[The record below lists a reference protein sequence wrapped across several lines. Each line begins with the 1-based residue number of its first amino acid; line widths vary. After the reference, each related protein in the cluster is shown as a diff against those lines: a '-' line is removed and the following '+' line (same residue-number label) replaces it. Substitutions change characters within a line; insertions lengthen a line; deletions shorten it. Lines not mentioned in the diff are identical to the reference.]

1 MAVEPNINTLPEGL
15 ASTVFLASQEDACEQ
30 CDIIVLLVEHKPF
43 KSTNMRFKEIAQVID
58 TKGIVN
64 EMSGVSAYGANAA
77 YAPDFYS
84 WMNVMPL
91 ATPTLRR

>member
-1 MAVEPNINTLPEGL
+1 
-15 ASTVFLASQEDACEQ
+15 
-30 CDIIVLLVEHKPF
+30 
-43 KSTNMRFKEIAQVID
+43 MRFKEIAQVID

>member
-1 MAVEPNINTLPEGL
+1 MEPNIKALPEGP

-58 TKGIVN
+58 TKGNVN
-64 EMSGVSAYGANAA
+64 EVSDVSAYGANAA
-77 YAPDFYS
+77 CAPKFYS
-84 WMNVMPL
+84 WMNVMPF